1 MAGPNE
7 NDVTQAPF
15 ELFDCTLPIRWVFDG
30 SAELGYATNVS
41 FNGFCIRTRQIHE
54 PGFTQRFVISAETGE
69 IPLMGRVAWTR
80 QLQVESHIN
89 AWHEMGIELIGEPP
103 ARYLDLV
110 RSLAQPGWDRRLH
123 QRFAASLSMKVRRG
137 GDVME
142 AQAVDV
148 SRTGLYIESEMTPE
162 AGEQLGLLL
171 RLPGNAQPV
180 ELSARVVRSATAGTC
195 PAGGFAVQL
204 LDFSEREERMFLNY
218 LKIVHEINALGR

>member
-1 MAGPNE
+1 MVGPGDSEVSN
-7 NDVTQAPF
+7 APF

-30 SAELGYATNVS
+30 NAELGYATNVS

-54 PGFTQRFVISAETGE
+54 PGFMQRFVISAENGE

-110 RSLAQPGWDRRLH
+110 RSLAHPGWDRRQH
-123 QRFAASLSMKVRRG
+123 QRFAATLALKVKRAG
-137 GDVME
+137 VLLE

-148 SRTGLYIESEMTPE
+148 SRTGLYIESDVVPE

-180 ELSARVVRSATAGTC
+180 ELSARVVRSPSAGSCQT
-195 PAGGFAVQL
+195 GGFAVQL

-218 LKIVHEINALGR
+218 LKIVHEINSLGR

>member
-1 MAGPNE
+1 MTGPGE
-7 NDVTQAPF
+7 HDALQTPF
-15 ELFDCTLPIRWVFDG
+15 ELFDCTLPIRWTFDG
-30 SAELGYATNVS
+30 GGELGYATNVS

-54 PGFTQRFVISAETGE
+54 PGFTQRFVVTVDEGE

-103 ARYLDLV
+103 PRYLDLV

-123 QRFAASLSMKVRRG
+123 QRFAATLALKVRRG
-137 GDVME
+137 GQLVE

-148 SRTGLYIESEMTPE
+148 SRTGLYIESEVTPG

-171 RLPGNAQPV
+171 RLPGNAQPL
-180 ELSARVVRSATAGTC
+180 ELNARVVRSPSAGSC
-195 PAGGFAVQL
+195 PPGGFAVQL

-218 LKIVHEINALGR
+218 LKIVHEINSLSG